1 MRSINFDD
9 GFKSF
14 CINGDENRVIR
25 FNPGDPNMRVR
36 AEEAQKRIQ
45 EWEGS
50 LKTIALNPDG
60 TLVEE
65 DEETSAELRS
75 FEDMLRR
82 ELNYVFNADV
92 YDTIFA
98 GQSPMCIVGKE
109 KLFLFEAFLLSAMP
123 IIEEETEEFL
133 AASAASQARVEKY
146 TKGYRK

>member
-25 FNPGDPNMRVR
+25 FNPGDLNMRVR
-36 AEEAQKRIQ
+36 VEEAQKRIRK
-45 EWEGS
+45 WEGS
-50 LKTIALNPDG
+50 LKAIELNPDG
-60 TLVEE
+60 TLVVE
-65 DEETSAELRS
+65 DEEESAELRG

-92 YDTIFA
+92 YDTIFS
-98 GQSPMCIVGKE
+98 GQSPLCTVGKE
-109 KLFLFEAFLLSAMP
+109 KMFLFEAVLQSVTP
-123 IIEEETEEFL
+123 IIEEEIEAF
-133 AASAASQARVEKY
+133 SPASQARVENY

>member
-25 FNPGDPNMRVR
+25 FNPGDLNMRVR
-36 AEEAQKRIQ
+36 VEEAQKSIRK
-45 EWEGS
+45 WEGS
-50 LKTIALNPDG
+50 LKAVELNPDG
-60 TLVEE
+60 TLVVE
-65 DEETSAELRS
+65 DEEESAELRG

-92 YDTIFA
+92 YDTIFS
-98 GQSPMCIVGKE
+98 GQSPLCTVGKE
-109 KLFLFEAFLLSAMP
+109 KMFLFEAVLQSVTP
-123 IIEEETEEFL
+123 IIEEEIEAF
-133 AASAASQARVEKY
+133 SSASQARVEKY

>member
-25 FNPGDPNMRVR
+25 FNPGDLNMRVR
-36 AEEAQKRIQ
+36 VEEAQKRIRK
-45 EWEGS
+45 WEGS
-50 LKTIALNPDG
+50 LKAIELNPDG
-60 TLVEE
+60 TLVVE
-65 DEETSAELRS
+65 DEEESAELRG

-92 YDTIFA
+92 YDTIFS
-98 GQSPMCIVGKE
+98 GQSPLCTVGKE
-109 KLFLFEAFLLSAMP
+109 KMFLFAAVLQSVTP
-123 IIEEETEEFL
+123 IIEEEIEAF
-133 AASAASQARVEKY
+133 SSASQARVENY